1 MTTKNMKLKWILAVL
16 SSVFYI
22 SAKSQVPVLFTD
34 FNNGLP
40 TGWQLIDNDGLT
52 PASAVSSFTQAWN
65 VVEDDDS
72 TGTGDSV
79 LVATSWFETPGTADD
94 YLISPAVVLGAYG
107 NYLSFDLK
115 SRDASNPDGFEVL
128 FSTGGVTVADF
139 TSNPAVFH
147 REAVS
152 PYWTTYT
159 VNLDDYNLQN
169 QSVHLA
175 FRHFANDGFVL
186 ELDNI
191 RLVIN
196 DPVGVNENVQ
206 TDFNIYPNPTVES
219 VFVQA
224 QTGSIVS
231 VFDIHGRLITSKQV
245 TTDRVNFN
253 LKPGIYLVEVGGIKK
268 KLIVR

>member
-1 MTTKNMKLKWILAVL
+1 MKIKLILAVV
-16 SSVFYI
+16 SVVFYV
-22 SAKSQVPVLFTD
+22 SMTGQVPVLFTD

-52 PASAVSSFTQAWN
+52 PAPAVSSLTNAWN
-65 VVEDDDS
+65 VVEDYDS
-72 TGTGDSV
+72 TGTGDSI
-79 LVATSWFETPGTADD
+79 LVATSWFETPGIADD

-128 FSTGGVTVADF
+128 FSTGGIAVADF
-139 TSNPAVFH
+139 TANPAIFH
-147 REAVS
+147 KEAIS

-159 VNLDDYNLQN
+159 VNLDEYNLQN

-175 FRHFANDGFVL
+175 FRHFADDGFVL

-196 DPVGVNENVQ
+196 DPVGVKENTQ
-206 TDFNIYPNPTVES
+206 ADFSMYPNPTAGS

-224 QTGSIVS
+224 KVGSVVS
-231 VFDIHGRLITSKQV
+231 IFDISGRFITSKQV
-245 TTDRVNFN
+245 ATDRVKFN
-253 LKPGIYLVEVGGIKK
+253 LKSGVYLVKVGGSTQ

>member
-1 MTTKNMKLKWILAVL
+1 MKIKWILAVL
-16 SSVFYI
+16 SIVFYFSI
-22 SAKSQVPVLFTD
+22 KGQVPVLFTD
-34 FNNGLP
+34 FNNGFP

-52 PASAVSSFTQAWN
+52 PASAVSAFTQAWN
-65 VVEDDDS
+65 VVEDYDS
-72 TGTGDSV
+72 IGTGDSI
-79 LVATSWFETPGTADD
+79 LVATSWFETPGVADD

-128 FSTGGVTVADF
+128 FSTGGITVADF
-139 TSNPAVFH
+139 TANSAVFH
-147 REAVS
+147 KEAVS

-169 QSVHLA
+169 QNVHLA
-175 FRHFANDGFVL
+175 FRHFANDGFIL

-196 DPVGVNENVQ
+196 DPVGVHENVQ
-206 TDFNIYPNPTVES
+206 NDFNVYPNPAVES
-219 VFVQA
+219 VFVHA
-224 QTGSIVS
+224 KTGSIVS

-245 TTDRVNFN
+245 ATDRVNFN
-253 LKPGIYLVEVGGIKK
+253 LKSGIYLVEVGGRVQ